1 MYIEDM
7 LKSADFT
14 RETDFKER
22 LYQKLNMIR
31 AIRNVN
37 VDSFGDEA
45 LCEDQLDNVVA
56 AGGVLPASVSVEY
69 RL

>member
-37 VDSFGDEA
+37 VDSFDDEA